1 MGPVM
6 GFINRL
12 KMAFSSKPEQ
22 EKVVDEEFHDPHQK
36 KMTEAFVE
44 RQQSVIDDAMTALEL
59 ADEKVRSDPVPT
71 AASNYDAGEVE
82 MQDLFADE
90 EHHEDHSEVN
100 VVEHLSVEELGEH
113 LKSAKIEGDIPD
125 EIHFE

>member
-59 ADEKVRSDPVPT
+59 ADEKVRSEPVPT

-82 MQDLFADE
+82 MQD
-90 EHHEDHSEVN
+90 
-100 VVEHLSVEELGEH
+100 
-113 LKSAKIEGDIPD
+113 
-125 EIHFE
+125 

>member
-22 EKVVDEEFHDPHQK
+22 EDVVDEEFHDPHQK
-36 KMTEAFVE
+36 KMTEDFVE
-44 RQQSVIDDAMTALEL
+44 RQQSVIDDAMTTLEL
-59 ADEKVRSDPVPT
+59 TDEKVKSDPVPT
-71 AASNYDAGEVE
+71 AASHYDTGDVEVL
-82 MQDLFADE
+82 DLFADE
-90 EHHEDHSEVN
+90 EHLENHSEVN
-100 VVEHLSVEELGEH
+100 VIEHLSVEELGEH

-125 EIHFE
+125 EVQF